1 MEGLHTMV
9 RKVPQAQAALR
20 LQAGPAGGRAKGRV
34 ELLERIAETGSI
46 SAAARAQGL
55 SYKAAWEAVETMNNL
70 SALPLVERTAGGRE
84 GGGTQLTARGREVVA
99 AFRRMEGM
107 YGQFL
112 AALQGHEDFAMFLQ
126 SLWRLNMHT
135 SARNEFLGRVAAVK
149 QGAVNDEIVLD
160 IGAGQTLVAIITHES
175 TEHLGLKPGVEAYAL
190 IKAPWVILTAAD
202 SPLKTSAR
210 NRLCGVVSRCQEGA
224 VNAEVVLDLGGGKSL
239 AAIVTNES
247 IKHLGLKP
255 GATACALIKASH
267 IILAVA
273 H

>member
-1 MEGLHTMV
+1 MAEEAT
-9 RKVPQAQAALR
+9 RAPAALR
-20 LQAGPAGGRAKGRV
+20 LRAGPAGGRAQGRI

-46 SAAARAQGL
+46 SAAARVQGL
-55 SYKAAWEAVETMNNL
+55 SYKAAWEAVEAMNNL
-70 SALPLVERTAGGRE
+70 SALPLVERTAGGRK
-84 GGGTQLTARGREVVA
+84 GGGTHLTARGREVVA
-99 AFRRMEGM
+99 AFRRMEGI

-112 AALQGHEDFAMFLQ
+112 AALKGHEDFAGFLQ
-126 SLWRLNMHT
+126 SLWGLNMHT
-135 SARNEFLGRVAAVK
+135 SARNEFLGRVAAVR
-149 QGAVNDEIVLD
+149 QGAVNDEITLD
-160 IGAGQTLVAIITHES
+160 IGAGQTLVAVITRAS

-190 IKAPWVILTAAD
+190 IKAPWVILAAAD

-210 NRLCGVVSRCQEGA
+210 NRLCGVVSRCREGA
-224 VNAEVVLDLGGGKSL
+224 VNGEVVLDLGGGKSL

-247 IKHLGLKP
+247 IKYLGLKP